1 MGDWDSVRVRGKCQ
15 SESAVRRD
23 AVNSR
28 VRIARSTLSHIA
40 MPAPIRVWIGIVVLA
55 LAAPQAPALA
65 QEGAETDVA
74 QLARMVLA
82 RQPGVRDSALAALT
96 ERGEADVVP
105 ALIQALRFLPED
117 DEINATLHALTG
129 AEGLESWHEWIL
141 WQEGH
146 PEIEA
151 FDGFDGFKA
160 DALAVIDENFRL
172 FLRAGIAHEI
182 RLEEIV
188 WGGVRKDGIP
198 ALINPIHIPAA
209 DATYLGNDELVFGV
223 EIAGDARAYPLRILD
238 WHEMFNDVVGGVPV
252 ALAYCTLCGS
262 GILYE
267 TQVAGRPEP
276 FVFGSSGFLYRS
288 NKLMYDRDT
297 NSLWNQFLGRP
308 VVGPLTGSGIELKIR
323 PVVIATWKDWRERH
337 PNTRVLS
344 LETGFARD
352 YTPGRPYGAYF
363 ASPEL
368 MFPALVPDGRLQPKD
383 YVFAL
388 RSGEHEKAWPISA
401 FEGGR
406 VINDRLGDLAVVLIG
421 DAATRTV
428 RAYRAGGRTFE
439 AAAGGPGQ
447 LVAGAETWRVEEEAL
462 VGEDGERLARLPG
475 HIAYWFAW
483 SGFRADAPLFEE
495 QEG

>member
-1 MGDWDSVRVRGKCQ
+1 MRS
-15 SESAVRRD
+15 RD
-23 AVNSR
+23 QILWR
-28 VRIARSTLSHIA
+28 IIARARRRIWAGVCLLAVAVSPV
-40 MPAPIRVWIGIVVLA
+40 PAAG
-55 LAAPQAPALA
+55 QADT
-65 QEGAETDVA
+65 ETDVA
-74 QLARMVLA
+74 TLARMVFA
-82 RQPGVRDSALAALT
+82 RQPGVRDGALAALM

-117 DEINATLHALTG
+117 DAINAVLLALTG
-129 AEGLESWHEWIL
+129 AEGIETWHDWIL

-146 PEIEA
+146 PEFEP
-151 FDGFDGFKA
+151 FDGFDAFKA
-160 DALAVIDENFRL
+160 DTMAIVDEDFRL
-172 FLRAGIAHEI
+172 FLQAGVAHEI

-198 ALINPIHIPAA
+198 ALVNPIHLPAA

-223 EIAGDARAYPLRILD
+223 AIAGDARAYPLRILN

-262 GILYE
+262 GILFE
-267 TQVAGRPEP
+267 TTVEGRPEP

-288 NKLMYDRDT
+288 NKLMYDRET

-323 PVVIATWKDWRERH
+323 PVVITNWRDWRSRH
-337 PNTRVLS
+337 PGTKVLS
-344 LETGFARD
+344 LETGYARD
-352 YTPGRPYGAYF
+352 YSPGRPYGAYF
-363 ASPEL
+363 ASPDL
-368 MFPALVPDGRLQPKD
+368 MFPALIADQRLQPKD
-383 YVFAL
+383 FVFAL
-388 RSGEHEKAWPISA
+388 RSGEDEKAWPVSA

-428 RAYRAGGRTFE
+428 RAYRAGERTF
-439 AAAGGPGQ
+439 AAAEGGLNG
-447 LVAGAETWRVEEEAL
+447 VVSEGATWRVEEEAL
-462 VGEDGERLARLPG
+462 VGEDGERLVRLPG

-483 SGFRADAPLFEE
+483 SGFRAEAPLY
-495 QEG
+495 EGAGG

>member
-1 MGDWDSVRVRGKCQ
+1 MAPPIFHRITTRARHCAGVGLCLLVAV
-15 SESAVRRD
+15 SAP
-23 AVNSR
+23 
-28 VRIARSTLSHIA
+28 T
-40 MPAPIRVWIGIVVLA
+40 PAA
-55 LAAPQAPALA
+55 AQEDAAP
-65 QEGAETDVA
+65 DVS

-117 DEINATLHALTG
+117 DEINAALHALTG
-129 AEGLESWHEWIL
+129 AQGLESWHEWIL

-172 FLRAGIAHEI
+172 FLRAGVAHEI

-198 ALINPIHIPAA
+198 ALVNPIHVPAA

-297 NSLWNQFLGRP
+297 HSLWNQFLGRP

-323 PVVIATWKDWRERH
+323 PVVIATWKDWRAAH
-337 PNTRVLS
+337 PETRVLS

-447 LVAGAETWRVEEEAL
+447 LAAGAETWRVEEEAL